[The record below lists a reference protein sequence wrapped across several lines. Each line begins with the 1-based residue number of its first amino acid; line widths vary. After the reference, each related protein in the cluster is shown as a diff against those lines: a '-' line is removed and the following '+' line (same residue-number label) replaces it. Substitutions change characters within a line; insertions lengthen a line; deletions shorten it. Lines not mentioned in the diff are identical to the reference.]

1 MSEQASQGFFE
12 VPGDIIIY
20 VWSGI
25 KHGSRIWNR
34 YDLFSGQPSGGEET
48 TAIGHIESERALTV
62 EELAKRAKA
71 VYERWARK

>member
-25 KHGSRIWNR
+25 KHGSRLWNR

-48 TAIGHIESERALTV
+48 TEIGFIEVEKPLTL
-62 EELAKRAKA
+62 EELERRAIA
-71 VYERWARK
+71 VYERWAEK